1 MQRNMD
7 LVRDLLLRLEALP
20 IRIGEAYMLTVTGPP
35 LVLADE
41 DANEISY
48 NMQLLADAGFL
59 DLTRSQPALGFCIK
73 GLTWQGHDF
82 LDSVRDPEIWRRT
95 KEGAQ
100 RAGGFT
106 VGLLGELAK
115 GLIKTQIEKHTGVKL

>member
-7 LVRDLLLRLEALP
+7 LVRDLLIRLEALHLGV
-20 IRIGEAYMLTVTGPP
+20 GEAQMLMVPGPP
-35 LVLADE
+35 LVLAGE
-41 DANEISY
+41 DANEVFY
-48 NMQLLADAGFL
+48 NMRLLANAGFL
-59 DLTRSQPALGFCIK
+59 DLTDGQPALGFGIK

-100 RAGGFT
+100 KAGGFT
-106 VGLLGELAK
+106 VELLGDLAK
-115 GLIKTQIEKHTGVKL
+115 GLIKTQIEKFTGVKL

>member
-7 LVRDLLLRLEALP
+7 LVRDLLIRLEALHLGV
-20 IRIGEAYMLTVTGPP
+20 GEAQMLMVSGPP
-35 LVLADE
+35 LVLAGE
-41 DANEISY
+41 DANEVFY
-48 NMQLLADAGFL
+48 NMRLLANAGFL
-59 DLTRSQPALGFCIK
+59 DLTDGQPALGFGIK

-100 RAGGFT
+100 KAGGFT
-106 VGLLGELAK
+106 VELLGDLAK
-115 GLIKTQIEKHTGVKL
+115 GLIKTQIEKYTGVKL

>member
-7 LVRDLLLRLEALP
+7 LVRDLLIRLEALHLGV
-20 IRIGEAYMLTVTGPP
+20 GEAQMLMVSGPP
-35 LVLADE
+35 LVLAGE
-41 DANEISY
+41 DANEVFY
-48 NMQLLADAGFL
+48 NMRLLANAGFL
-59 DLTRSQPALGFCIK
+59 DLTDGQPALGFGIK

-100 RAGGFT
+100 KAGGFT
-106 VGLLGELAK
+106 VELLGDLAT
-115 GLIKTQIEKHTGVKL
+115 GLIKTQIEKYTGVKL

>member
-7 LVRDLLLRLEALP
+7 LVRDLLIRLEALP
-20 IRIGEAYMLTVTGPP
+20 IGIGEAHMLMVSGPP
-35 LVLADE
+35 LLLAGE
-41 DANEISY
+41 DANEVFY
-48 NMQLLADAGFL
+48 NMRLLANAGFL
-59 DLTRSQPALGFCIK
+59 DLTDGQPALGFGIK

-100 RAGGFT
+100 KAGGFT
-106 VGLLGELAK
+106 VELLGDLAK
-115 GLIKTQIEKHTGVKL
+115 GLIKTQIEKFTGVKL

>member
-7 LVRDLLLRLEALP
+7 LVRDLLIRLEALHLGV
-20 IRIGEAYMLTVTGPP
+20 GEAQMLMVSGPP
-35 LVLADE
+35 LVLAGE
-41 DANEISY
+41 DANEVFY
-48 NMQLLADAGFL
+48 NMRPLANAGFL
-59 DLTRSQPALGFCIK
+59 DLTDGQPALGFGIK

-100 RAGGFT
+100 KAGGFT
-106 VGLLGELAK
+106 VELLGDLAK
-115 GLIKTQIEKHTGVKL
+115 GLIKTQIEKYTGVKL